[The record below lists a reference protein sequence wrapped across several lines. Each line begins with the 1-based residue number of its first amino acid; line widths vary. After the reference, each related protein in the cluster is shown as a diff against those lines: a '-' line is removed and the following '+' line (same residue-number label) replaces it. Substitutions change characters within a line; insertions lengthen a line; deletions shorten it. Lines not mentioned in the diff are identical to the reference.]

1 MGRGY
6 GWWLGLILCALVSPA
21 WASDIEIVTSRFCQM
36 PEGAPVFVDNSGIS
50 PADDDLARWIT
61 AAFVRHQVEVLD
73 SAPESEE
80 GILLLTF
87 RRDRFV
93 PQRPDDRSGFGLEVE
108 GASGSGVHARI
119 IVPHLRKD
127 FSLQPSAPPALSGPF
142 LTLDMRLEL
151 GSQYTV
157 WLGRATAPLGR
168 RHAANLE
175 RRMAERLV
183 EELFA
188 NPPKTPCSAPEP

>member
-1 MGRGY
+1 M
-6 GWWLGLILCALVSPA
+6 LGLVLCAFVLPA
-21 WASDIEIVTSRFCQM
+21 RASDIEIVTSRFCQI
-36 PEGAPVFVDNSGIS
+36 PKGVPVFVDNSGIS
-50 PADDDLARWIT
+50 PEDDALARWIA
-61 AAFVRHQVEVLD
+61 AAFVRHQIEVLD
-73 SAPESEE
+73 RTTESEE

-87 RRDRFV
+87 QRDRFV
-93 PQRPDDRSGFGLEVE
+93 PQRPDDRSGFGLEVK

-127 FSLQPSAPPALSGPF
+127 FLLQPPAPPPLFGPI
-142 LTLDMRLEL
+142 LTLDMRIEF

-175 RRMAERLV
+175 RRMAEGLV
-183 EELFA
+183 DELFA
-188 NPPKTPCSAPEP
+188 NPPETPCATPGP